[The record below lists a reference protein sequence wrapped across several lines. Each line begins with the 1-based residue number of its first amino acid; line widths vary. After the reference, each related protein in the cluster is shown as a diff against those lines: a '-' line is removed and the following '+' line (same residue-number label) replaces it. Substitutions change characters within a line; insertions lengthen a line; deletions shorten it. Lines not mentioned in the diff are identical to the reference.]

1 MSDATQAFGGD
12 WTEEK
17 LIRLR
22 KYLPFYTEALKI
34 QPTEYRPYELVY
46 IDAFAGSGYRTPPS
60 RNTTSALQHEFDSLG
75 EAVETVKSGS
85 ARIALEIERP
95 FGRYFFIEKNPKWVS
110 SLEKLRDEFPDR
122 TDRVE
127 IIRNDANAALQELCT
142 GQNWENR
149 RGVLFL
155 DPYGAQV
162 EWDTIKT
169 IASRVNIDIWYLF
182 PYCAVNRMTPE
193 HGQVDSKWAERL
205 DRLFGDQGWRDEFFV
220 ENPQGNLFAEPGK
233 MKSTSP
239 EKVERYI
246 ISRLKTICPPTG
258 VAPYGLQLVGRGQ
271 VMYILLFACT
281 NPSKAA
287 QALAR
292 KYADQLLK

>member
-17 LIRLR
+17 LMRLR
-22 KYLPFYTEALKI
+22 KYLPFYTEALKK
-34 QPTEYRPYELVY
+34 QPFELVY
-46 IDAFAGSGYRTPPS
+46 IDAFAGSGYRKPPS
-60 RNTTSALQHEFDSLG
+60 RNATSALQQEFDSLG
-75 EAVETVKSGS
+75 EDLETVKSGS
-85 ARIALEIERP
+85 ARIALEVKQP
-95 FGRYFFIEKNPKWVS
+95 FSRYFFIEKNPKWVS
-110 SLEKLRDEFPDR
+110 SLERLRGEFPDR
-122 TDRVE
+122 ANKVE
-127 IIRNDANAALQELCT
+127 IIKNDANNALKDLCSR
-142 GQNWENR
+142 QNWENR

-169 IASRVNIDIWYLF
+169 IAASVNIDIWYLF

-193 HGQVDSKWAERL
+193 HGAVDKKWAERL
-205 DRLFGDQGWRDEFFV
+205 DLLFGDDGWRDEFFV

-233 MKSTSP
+233 IKSTSP

-246 ISRLKTICPPTG
+246 VDRLKTVCPPTG
-258 VAPYGLQLVGRGQ
+258 VAPHGLQLVGRGQ

-281 NPSKAA
+281 NPSNAA

-292 KYADQLLK
+292 KYADQLLR